1 MKAVVCTGDNSAE
14 YTDVDSPVVQDGQT
28 RVDLSFCGICGSD
41 MHAWHGHDEDGSLR
55 LCWDTKLLAG
65 LKMAPMKAI

>member
-1 MKAVVCTGDNSAE
+1 MKAVVYTGDNSAE

-41 MHAWHGHDEDGSLR
+41 MHAWHGHDER
-55 LCWDTKLLAG
+55 LHENNV
-65 LKMAPMKAI
+65 

>member
-1 MKAVVCTGDNSAE
+1 MKAVVYTGDNSAE

-41 MHAWHGHDEDGSLR
+41 MLSLIHISEPTR
-55 LCWDTKLLAG
+55 
-65 LKMAPMKAI
+65 PY